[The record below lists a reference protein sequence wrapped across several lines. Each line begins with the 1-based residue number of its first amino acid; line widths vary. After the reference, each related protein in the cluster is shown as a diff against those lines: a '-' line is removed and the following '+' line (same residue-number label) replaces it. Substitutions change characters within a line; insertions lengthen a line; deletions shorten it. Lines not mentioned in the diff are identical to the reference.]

1 LKIGAGDTGNQ
12 TDGEGSHR
20 LHKTSRWR
28 DCHQARHSSGDSPR
42 TLGLPLRVHSAPVH
56 PKAAAAAANW
66 VATKALVA
74 RLPAANALP
83 ALTPNHPTHN
93 MQAPMKLSTTLC
105 GAEPLPAPRSNHT
118 PTFPSLPR
126 F

>member
-1 LKIGAGDTGNQ
+1 MAKAAIGCTKPAAGVIATKPA
-12 TDGEGSHR
+12 TAPEIPPS
-20 LHKTSRWR
+20 
-28 DCHQARHSSGDSPR
+28 
-42 TLGLPLRVHSAPVH
+42 TLGLPLRVHSAPAH

-105 GAEPLPAPRSNHT
+105 GAVCSFGSQALSEIQGAHQG
-118 PTFPSLPR
+118 
-126 F
+126 